1 MKNKSLAFYILLT
14 FVSLVHGGSAIAANG
29 YEHTAKSIQIMQE
42 QITSI
47 KNKINNDQQIHHK
60 IKTQIT
66 IKNKE
71 IAEAQQ
77 AHKNLITNIQLLEQ
91 QIKTLQMTLSNTK
104 KTIKAYKKSIYEHL
118 GLHLKISEEPL
129 WQVVFG
135 AKNPFEYYQ
144 RIDLY
149 QYIYQSEQKKLH
161 ALQASQKTLDQ
172 TKANMQEKIKNLASL
187 ETLLIKKEE
196 QFTKEVQIHHL
207 KLTEIASNI
216 DQKIHQLHHIEK
228 NQAHLKHLI
237 QGLLKENRL
246 QSARPFSVM
255 KQRLDYPIHTSPTLS
270 RKIQNGLLFKV
281 KENAPVFAVS
291 QGRVVFSDWLNGY
304 GYLVII
310 DHGWGFMTLYG
321 NNQTLIA
328 KKGQNVKQGE
338 KIALVGRSGAFQ
350 QTGLYF
356 EIRKQAKVIAANT
369 WFQNHA

>member
-149 QYIYQSEQKKLH
+149 QYIYQSEQKNFMHYKHHKRHWIKPKQTCKKKL
-161 ALQASQKTLDQ
+161 
-172 TKANMQEKIKNLASL
+172 KI
-187 ETLLIKKEE
+187 
-196 QFTKEVQIHHL
+196 
-207 KLTEIASNI
+207 
-216 DQKIHQLHHIEK
+216 
-228 NQAHLKHLI
+228 
-237 QGLLKENRL
+237 
-246 QSARPFSVM
+246 
-255 KQRLDYPIHTSPTLS
+255 
-270 RKIQNGLLFKV
+270 
-281 KENAPVFAVS
+281 
-291 QGRVVFSDWLNGY
+291 
-304 GYLVII
+304 
-310 DHGWGFMTLYG
+310 
-321 NNQTLIA
+321 
-328 KKGQNVKQGE
+328 
-338 KIALVGRSGAFQ
+338 
-350 QTGLYF
+350 
-356 EIRKQAKVIAANT
+356 
-369 WFQNHA
+369 